1 MKHFKFTIKGHNYE
15 VEVKTLEG
23 QMAEIEVNGTLY
35 EVEIQSEQKSSKT
48 PTLIRKEVP
57 RAKDAHKI
65 KKNASVQMVL
75 APLPGIIIQMLVKK
89 GDEVKRGDKLLVYE
103 AMKME
108 NSLLSEKEGIV
119 KSVKVTVGDSFLQGD
134 VLLEIE

>member
-15 VEVKTLEG
+15 VEVKALEG

-35 EVEIQSEQKSSKT
+35 EIEIQSEKKSSKT
-48 PTLIRKEVP
+48 PTLVRKEVP

-65 KKNASVQMVL
+65 KKDASIQVVL
-75 APLPGIIIQMLVKK
+75 APLPGTIMQILVKE

-108 NSLLSEKEGIV
+108 NNLLSEKEGIV
-119 KSVKVTVGDSFLQGD
+119 KSVKVTAGESILQGD